1 MDYKLDKKDILL
13 QGDWHGKDVTS
24 LPGIGEKNG
33 EKLRANG
40 CVTVDDVLRIYLKFG
55 KSKEKFLEWLH
66 SCGVTKDQHKRPC
79 YRCIKEIAKT
89 EECYII

>member
-40 CVTVDDVLRIYLKFG
+40 CVTVWISVILIGEYDWQR
-55 KSKEKFLEWLH
+55 
-66 SCGVTKDQHKRPC
+66 
-79 YRCIKEIAKT
+79 
-89 EECYII
+89 